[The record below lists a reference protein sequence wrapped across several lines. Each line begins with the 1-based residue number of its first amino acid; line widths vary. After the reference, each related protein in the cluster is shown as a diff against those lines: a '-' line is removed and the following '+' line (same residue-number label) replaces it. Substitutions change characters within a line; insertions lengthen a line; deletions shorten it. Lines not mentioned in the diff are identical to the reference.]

1 MRKTRI
7 IGILLITILLV
18 LGACA
23 PKPVPAP
30 TPPPVPAPTPAP
42 APAPVPVPAPTPA
55 PAPAPAPT
63 SPETEKLQILDHG
76 MRTEP
81 SIVTGAVKLVVTG
94 TVKNI
99 SSSPASFYGVKVRFY
114 DAAGLERAL
123 QAYGLGTLQ
132 PGETKNFE
140 VEYDF
145 PEGMIKSYKVEV
157 SYGY

>member
-1 MRKTRI
+1 MRKAHI
-7 IGILLITILLV
+7 VVVLLAIVMLT
-18 LGACA
+18 LGACES
-23 PKPVPAP
+23 AP
-30 TPPPVPAPTPAP
+30 TPAPTPAP
-42 APAPVPVPAPTPA
+42 ALPPAPK
-55 PAPAPAPT
+55 
-63 SPETEKLQILDHG
+63 SPGTEDLQILSHS
-76 MRTEP
+76 MSTEP

-94 TVKNI
+94 TVKNV

-132 PGETKNFE
+132 PGETQNFE

-145 PEGMIKSYKVEV
+145 PDWMIKSYKVEV